1 MSVTAIGS
9 AVAAVQA
16 RIGQLEQV
24 MGVRR
29 QLPVVRSTTSG
40 APATSASSA
49 GSSTASSAAV
59 TATAAAAASIA
70 ADPSLSFADVLDSA
84 SGATGASN
92 EATSGGAASAS
103 TAIAGSSDLEF
114 EAAVAELR
122 SRWNQPYL
130 WGTSAPTETPSTAV
144 SSTLQ
149 TVGSVGSVGSVAS
162 SGGAESQVSPTTPY
176 ASLFESAADR
186 YGVPAKVLAAI
197 GYVESRFQTDAVS
210 SAGAVGM
217 MQFLP
222 TTAASMGVDP
232 YDPASAIDGTAR
244 YLRSALDR
252 FGSIEQAIASYNVGP
267 GSIARSGG
275 VQPGSQA
282 ERYLTQVLDATGLI

>member
-1 MSVTAIGS
+1 VSVTAIGS

-29 QLPVVRSTTSG
+29 QLPVARSTTSG

-103 TAIAGSSDLEF
+103 TSIAGSSDLEF

-149 TVGSVGSVGSVAS
+149 TVGSVGSVAS

>member
-149 TVGSVGSVGSVAS
+149 TVGSVGSVAS